1 MELNT
6 CSDCGTIINNSFDT
20 LCERCNNNY
29 ETREDLKLLN
39 TTKFELKAYL
49 KDNSLNSKERYQ
61 ATKDLNKIKFEIQE
75 LKKFL
80 Y

>member
-6 CSDCGTIINNSFDT
+6 CTDCGTIIHNNWDS

-39 TTKFELKAYL
+39 TTKYELKAYL
-49 KDNSLNSKERYQ
+49 RDSALTSKERYQ
-61 ATKDLNKIKFEIQE
+61 ATKDLNQIKFEIQE
-75 LKKFL
+75 LEKFL